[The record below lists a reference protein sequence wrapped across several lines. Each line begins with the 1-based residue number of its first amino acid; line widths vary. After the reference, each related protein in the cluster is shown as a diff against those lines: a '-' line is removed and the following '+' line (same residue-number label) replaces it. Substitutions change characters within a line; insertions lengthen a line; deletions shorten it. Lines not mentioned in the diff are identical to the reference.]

1 MNFSPLARVAAVA
14 SLIALA
20 ASIAACGSSYS
31 GGGGGGSGCGYGGP
45 CPSSPP
51 VATDCSVLAANPVTI
66 DLNLSLAVCNDKTY
80 SNVLAF
86 SIDNAHSQIV
96 KIPVGSN
103 VVFMSGSAA
112 PHSADLLGTAGFPA
126 SDTNPETASPVNA
139 DISSANFSTGTLN
152 LGISSANYKANVA
165 GIYFFGCHF
174 HYASNGM
181 RTVLIVQ

>member
-1 MNFSPLARVAAVA
+1 MKFSPLTRVVAAA
-14 SLIALA
+14 SVIALA
-20 ASIAACGSSYS
+20 VLSAACGSSY
-31 GGGGGGSGCGYGGP
+31 GGGGGGGGGGCGYGGP
-45 CPSSPP
+45 CPTSPP
-51 VATDCSVLAANPVTI
+51 TATDCSVVAASPVTI
-66 DLNLSLAVCNDKTY
+66 DLNLGLAACNDKTY
-80 SNVLAF
+80 TSVLGF
-86 SIDNAHSQIV
+86 SIDNAHSQVV

-103 VVFMSGSAA
+103 VMFTSGSSA
-112 PHSADLLGTAGFPA
+112 PHSADLLGNSFPA

-152 LGISSANYKANVA
+152 LGISSVNYKANVA